1 MGLISRMEGLM
12 FLAVHSFPPIVGL
25 GFSSMGLAHGPRVMD
40 SMGQVPQ
47 NQFMYAAHMVL
58 ITLRSVAIS

>member
-1 MGLISRMEGLM
+1 M
-12 FLAVHSFPPIVGL
+12 FLAIHSFPPIVGL